1 MKTHL
6 IIFISL
12 IAWTCHPAGRK
23 MASSGAS
30 SVPDIEIRHLDSSNF
45 DMCRM
50 TDCPPVEIRY
60 LEITNPDDPWKS
72 INDANRK
79 RLIDLILEYQEEED
93 GLHTPEAA
101 VAGFIREYLNFKQDH
116 PSSVAIYEVNVDQ
129 DVLSQDSRTFII
141 ETHFYFYTGGAH
153 GIHGTLFQNFD
164 IKTGRSL
171 SASDLISNIPAFT
184 NYAEKAFRKKHGV
197 PSGERLTDHGFF
209 FEEDVYVLPENIA
222 VTSDQVILLYN
233 PYEAASYAQGQIR
246 LDLPKK
252 EVRKWLNY

>member
-1 MKTHL
+1 MKTYL

-12 IAWTCHPAGRK
+12 IAWTCHPASQK
-23 MASSGAS
+23 AASSATS
-30 SVPDIEIRHLDSSNF
+30 APDIVIRHLDSSNF

-50 TDCPPVEIRY
+50 TTCPPVEIRY
-60 LEITNPDDPWKS
+60 LEITNPNDPWKS

-93 GLHTPEAA
+93 GLRTPEAA
-101 VAGFIREYLNFKQDH
+101 VAGFIREYLNFKQEH
-116 PSSVAIYEVNVDQ
+116 PNSVAVYEASVDQ
-129 DVLSQDSRTFII
+129 DILSRDSRAFII
-141 ETHFYFYTGGAH
+141 ETRFHFYTGGAH
-153 GIHGTLFQNFD
+153 GIYGTRFQNFD
-164 IKTGRSL
+164 AKTGRSL
-171 SASDLISNIPAFT
+171 SNSDLISDIPAFT

-209 FEEDVYVLPENIA
+209 FKDDIYVLPENIA

-246 LDLPKK
+246 LGLPKK